1 MVRVLVSKSVRGR
14 IMPARRK
21 FAIRDKWKLKK
32 WYTVIAPPI
41 FGEISI
47 GTTPADDPL
56 KLIGRVMETTLY
68 DITVDITQVHIRLYF
83 QIIKVEG
90 DKAYTRFKGHEIS
103 RDYMKSLIRR
113 KSSKIQGIFNVETKD
128 QYHLRLTIVALTSY
142 RCKTSQK
149 RAIRKIMEEY
159 VKSKVPQLTLDELI
173 QEMLFGRMSA
183 EIMERARKIYPIRK
197 VEIYKSKLLMIPTP
211 EGPKPAV
218 VVSPL
223 QLKRR

>member
-1 MVRVLVSKSVRGR
+1 
-14 IMPARRK
+14 MPARRK

-68 DITVDITQVHIRLYF
+68 DITGDITQVHIRLYF

-128 QYHLRLTIVALTSY
+128 QYKLRLTIVALTSY

-223 QLKRR
+223 QQRR